1 MLDIVT
7 AKEKKGSNADVVEV
21 DDMEDLFPNRLK
33 QHLKESYSHLLCP
46 SALQALVL
54 PRCSTNSRPIS
65 MSRSWNI
72 SIHFWAHCNIW
83 KEMLIGSNSC
93 LVLPYTCSVF
103 QHLQP
108 TLKGFL
114 VWRRTFGPQKEVEW
128 SQTFSEKFFSFA
140 EIIICLIF
148 LNCNLKVFE
157 GNWNCNGIGIYFV

>member
-1 MLDIVT
+1 MLDMVT
-7 AKEKKGSNADVVEV
+7 AKEKKGSNANAVEV

-46 SALQALVL
+46 SALQALVI
-54 PRCSTNSRPIS
+54 PKCSTNSRPIS

-108 TLKGFL
+108 TLKGAKLKSLAKNILSAKRSRMKLDLFRKIL
-114 VWRRTFGPQKEVEW
+114 FIRRNYH
-128 SQTFSEKFFSFA
+128 
-140 EIIICLIF
+140 LLNIF
-148 LNCNLKVFE
+148 KL
-157 GNWNCNGIGIYFV
+157 